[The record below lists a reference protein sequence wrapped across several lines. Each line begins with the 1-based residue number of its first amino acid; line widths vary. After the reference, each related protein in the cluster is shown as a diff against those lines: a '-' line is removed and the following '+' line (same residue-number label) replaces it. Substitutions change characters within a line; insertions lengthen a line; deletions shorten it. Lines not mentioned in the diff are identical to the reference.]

1 MGCIQEGIPRI
12 VCYKGADIINYYKI
26 FYDETIGAGIAKN
39 NGDALH
45 YTFLRI
51 KEKYGKYF
59 FQGMAD
65 NYDEPYLS
73 EEVWQALIDTNYP
86 MERFEVVEDTNDWE
100 DVASLAEVIAIDPNP
115 CISLSFVIDAFI
127 WLLNAYGAEII
138 PSDDDIPM
146 ICNWTCHGFETVGYG
161 CFYM

>member
-1 MGCIQEGIPRI
+1 MKMYLPFGDWSDDGHGK
-12 VCYKGADIINYYKI
+12 YKNVLIEAPSMEHLLN
-26 FYDETIGAGIAKN
+26 AQM
-39 NGDALH
+39 
-45 YTFLRI
+45 RI

-59 FQGMAD
+59 FQGMACD
-65 NYDEPYLS
+65 YDEPYLS

-86 MERFEVVEDTNDWE
+86 MERFEIVEDTNDWE
-100 DVASLAEVIAIDPNP
+100 GVTSLAEVIAIDPNP
-115 CISLSFVIDAFI
+115 CISLSFVIDSFI